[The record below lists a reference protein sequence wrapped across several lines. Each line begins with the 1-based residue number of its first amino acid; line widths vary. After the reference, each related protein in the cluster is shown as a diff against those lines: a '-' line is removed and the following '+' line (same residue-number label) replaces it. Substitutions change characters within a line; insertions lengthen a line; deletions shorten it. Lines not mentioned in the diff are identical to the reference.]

1 MTPFELP
8 SATGPAR
15 DWPAEGAWRR
25 VNRAMIWRW
34 PVRFAAATALIVFC
48 IAFVDQPVARFM
60 HEHRNLAYHIHRLS
74 LIPVVILAGASAG
87 VVSIGMVR
95 ALRGAVA
102 PLWRSVLFASLACCV
117 AVTLKTEAKYLFGR
131 IAPGDWYW
139 YQTLPFAA
147 FNPLHREGSFPSGH
161 MTAMWSIA
169 PFLWVRYRW
178 LRGPWIVASLAVG
191 FALMVGE
198 AHFVA
203 DLIGGCLLG
212 ATVGYLF
219 LLAAE
224 HKHRVGDTRRVG

>member
-1 MTPFELP
+1 MTPSELS
-8 SATGPAR
+8 SAAEPAR
-15 DWPAEGAWRR
+15 DLPAGRAARR
-25 VNRAMIWRW
+25 VNGALVLRLS
-34 PVRFAAATALIVFC
+34 VRFAAATICILFC

-60 HEHRNLAYHIHRLS
+60 HEHRNLAYDVHRLTS
-74 LIPVVILAGASAG
+74 IPVAILAAASAC

-95 ALRGAVA
+95 VLRGKV
-102 PLWRSVLFASLACCV
+102 PPFWRRLLYAGLACCV

-139 YQTLPFAA
+139 YQALPFAA

-161 MTAMWSIA
+161 MTAMWSIV
-169 PFLWVRYRW
+169 PFVWVRYRW
-178 LRGPWIVASLAVG
+178 LRGPWILASLGVS

-212 ATVGYLF
+212 GTVGYLF

-224 HKHRVGDTRRVG
+224 HPHQAADTRRVS